1 MKRPISMLGRLLP
14 PTREEDVYVD
24 LDGATGSLTAFQFTP
39 KVLSDPFTCINREG
53 SKFDTP
59 WSPALGNGI
68 EIRVERGIG
77 KAPGFHNGLDIPEA
91 NRFEWPRKRAAS
103 PSENI

>member
-14 PTREEDVYVD
+14 PTREEDIYVN

-39 KVLSDPFTCINREG
+39 KVLSDPFTCITREG

-77 KAPGFHNGLDIPEA
+77 KHRVSITVSTSRKPTASNG
-91 NRFEWPRKRAAS
+91 PRK
-103 PSENI
+103 